1 VDFSELQLTPTSIQ
15 DPVIQMTSS
24 SIYNSLWL
32 QPTRAHEN
40 QTTYAEAE
48 LLHDTQA
55 SMWSHDARE
64 GPQEMMW
71 TRHATLPWQAAASAN
86 TSMPQNLESNH
97 WQRAHLQVDG
107 ATRDWQL
114 VQQPAAAGM
123 LGLAAIPDS
132 STALAGVSGNWPSQ
146 NSWNAPDACS
156 ARRMPVAN
164 QGHQEVAWTRRA
176 PSLWQETTALAN
188 TRMPQNFESNH
199 WQQTRLHLD
208 GAPRDWQQPS
218 ADAMLGLAAIA
229 DSSNALAGE
238 CGNWLGQISLNQA
251 IASGVGMPAK
261 GGILQE
267 VSWTQRSESPL
278 QEKVVLVDR
287 SMQHSSD
294 LNHWQH
300 AHLNFDSAPD
310 SMMSPEDGGRILLQS
325 ELHIPR
331 RPAVAV
337 PVTTPGLELD
347 AIAEGICSDSR
358 QDALQE
364 SPLSDEDHGH
374 DGAVHDAVNLPPR
387 RRRRQHRGG
396 RRRRRGVAR
405 RAERQTSGENALTET
420 HNAHEAH
427 AAASPTEM
435 SKDLWAVQCMEQLD
449 SGNDEQQCTALAA
462 LRGRVLELS
471 FQPQG
476 CRVIQL
482 ALQVASL
489 SEVDDLLNELQ
500 GQVRAAVESPH
511 ANHVVQKVV
520 EVMPSAK
527 TTFVPKELLGVAV
540 YAASHRF
547 GCRIFCRLI
556 EHSGTA
562 ESRALIDEIL
572 DHVDEVCRSGYGHHV
587 MCHLM
592 EHGSSQ
598 QKKRIVTALLSGGPL
613 QYARHRHASY
623 VLEQVLTFADRDDQ
637 DLVATEL
644 LRSPENVPMMA
655 MSQCGCHVVRALIT
669 NCGGLSQMAIAHL
682 QNAAA
687 RLEGSRF
694 GRRLLEEFKL
704 RPCGEPVPHRCQA
717 P

>member
-1 VDFSELQLTPTSIQ
+1 
-15 DPVIQMTSS
+15 MTSS

-520 EVMPSAK
+520 EVLPSAK
-527 TTFVPKELLGVAV
+527 TAFVPEELLGVAV
-540 YAASHRF
+540 LTASHRY
-547 GCRIFCRLI
+547 GCRIVCRI
-556 EHSGTA
+556 VEHPGSDQ
-562 ESRALIDEIL
+562 RIALIAEL
-572 DHVDEVCRSGYGHHV
+572 LGQTQELCRSVYGHHV
-587 MCHLM
+587 IGSIL
-592 EHGSSQ
+592 EHGTWEQ
-598 QKKRIVTALLSGGPL
+598 RKTIAAAVLSAGVVK
-613 QYARHRHASY
+613 YAKNRHASY
-623 VLEQVLTFADRDDQ
+623 VVEKALELADQEDRE
-637 DLVATEL
+637 LLMAEL
-644 LRSPENVPMMA
+644 LRDPETLPMLA
-655 MSQCGCHVVRALIT
+655 ESQFGHHVVKALIR
-669 NCGGLSQMAIAHL
+669 NAGGYSQTALSYLAYATQ
-682 QNAAA
+682 
-687 RLEGSRF
+687 RLEVTKF
-694 GRRLLEEFKL
+694 GKRLLEEFASSFNDWSAFD
-704 RPCGEPVPHRCQA
+704 G
-717 P
+717 